1 VEVVVGD
8 SYQRARVLCPEGA
21 GARVRQRSCAQTSA
35 LAGFVGRTAGGES
48 DVVGSS
54 LVTAGDERALSVADV
69 DAIGALVRLAM
80 RRWLR

>member
-1 VEVVVGD
+1 
-8 SYQRARVLCPEGA
+8 
-21 GARVRQRSCAQTSA
+21 
-35 LAGFVGRTAGGES
+35 VGRTAGGES